1 MAPTPPPAGSVPF
14 FGPPGA
20 RGKLPNVLTA
30 ARLLFAVAFFVL
42 LAVFN
47 GSAYAATRWAL
58 PTAMVLFIVA
68 AVTDFLDGYL
78 ARKWNAVSVFG
89 RVMDPFADK
98 ILVLGAFVMLAGP
111 NFRLDESG
119 AMLSGVAPWMV
130 VVIIARELLIT
141 SLRGLCE
148 SRGINFS
155 ATQAGKLKMVVQS
168 VSVPLILLLAWLAT
182 AQPTIDHNDPLLAGV
197 FWVAIATTFVT
208 AISAVPYL
216 TKGFRGL
223 AMQGGSA

>member
-1 MAPTPPPAGSVPF
+1 MAAPPPHADTIPF
-14 FGPPGA
+14 FGPPGTK
-20 RGKLPNVLTA
+20 GKLPNVLTG

-42 LAVFN
+42 LALFN
-47 GSAYAATRWAL
+47 GSDHTATRWAL
-58 PTAMVLFIVA
+58 PTAMVLFIIA

-111 NFRLDESG
+111 NFRLNESG

-155 ATQAGKLKMVVQS
+155 AMQAGKLKMIVQS

-182 AQPTIDHNDPLLAGV
+182 AHPTINKDDPLLAGV
-197 FWVAIATTFVT
+197 FWVAIATTLVT
-208 AISAVPYL
+208 AISAAPYL
-216 TKGFRGL
+216 TKGFKGL

>member
-1 MAPTPPPAGSVPF
+1 MASVAPPADRIPL

-20 RGKLPNVLTA
+20 KGKLPNVLTA
-30 ARLLFAVAFFVL
+30 ARLVFAVAFFAVL
-42 LAVFN
+42 AIFD
-47 GSAYAATRWAL
+47 GSAAAQTRWTL
-58 PTAMVLFIVA
+58 PVAMILFIVA
-68 AVTDFLDGYL
+68 AFTDFLDGYL

-111 NFRLDESG
+111 NFMLNSG
-119 AMLSGVAPWMV
+119 HLLSGVAPWMV

-148 SRGINFS
+148 SQGVNFS
-155 ATQAGKLKMVVQS
+155 ATRAGKLKMIVQS

-182 AQPTIDHNDPLLAGV
+182 KPQTIDPEGPLFAAV
-197 FWVAIATTFVT
+197 KWIAIATTAVT
-208 AISAVPYL
+208 AVSAIPYL
-216 TKGFRGL
+216 TKGFKGL
-223 AMQGGSA
+223 AMQGGTP

>member
-1 MAPTPPPAGSVPF
+1 MGASTEAETVIPL
-14 FGPPGA
+14 FGPPGL

-30 ARLLFAVAFFVL
+30 ARLVFATVFFVA
-42 LAVFN
+42 LAMFEATDT
-47 GSAYAATRWAL
+47 GSTRWTL
-58 PTAMVLFIVA
+58 PLAMVLFIVA
-68 AVTDFLDGYL
+68 AITDFFDGYL

-111 NFRLDESG
+111 NFRFDADG
-119 AMLSGVAPWMV
+119 TMLSGVAPWMV
-130 VVIIARELLIT
+130 VAIIARELLIT

-155 ATQAGKLKMVVQS
+155 ATQAGKLKMIAQS

-182 AQPTIDHNDPLLAGV
+182 GRAGDAGALV
-197 FWVAIATTFVT
+197 GANFWIALATTLLT
-208 AISAVPYL
+208 ALSAVPYL
-216 TKGFRGL
+216 TRGFAALRKQSEV
-223 AMQGGSA
+223 A

>member
-1 MAPTPPPAGSVPF
+1 MGATPEAKTFIPL
-14 FGPPGA
+14 FGPPGIK
-20 RGKLPNVLTA
+20 GKLPNVLTA
-30 ARLLFAVAFFVL
+30 ARLVFATVFFAALALFETADHAL
-42 LAVFN
+42 
-47 GSAYAATRWAL
+47 TRWML
-58 PTAMVLFIVA
+58 PLAMMLFIVA
-68 AVTDFLDGYL
+68 AFTDFLDGYL
-78 ARKWNAVSVFG
+78 ARKWSAVSVFG

-111 NFRLDESG
+111 NFRLGVDG

-155 ATQAGKLKMVVQS
+155 ATQAGKLKMIAQS

-182 AQPTIDHNDPLLAGV
+182 GRETADAGDPLVIAN
-197 FWVAIATTFVT
+197 FWIALTTTLLT
-208 AISAVPYL
+208 ALSAVPYL
-216 TKGFRGL
+216 TRGFAALRQQAGD
-223 AMQGGSA
+223 A

>member
-1 MAPTPPPAGSVPF
+1 MGATSEARAAIPL
-14 FGPPGA
+14 FGPPGV
-20 RGKLPNVLTA
+20 RGKFPNVLTA
-30 ARLLFAVAFFVL
+30 ARLAFAVVFFVG
-42 LAVFN
+42 LALFEATEA
-47 GSAYAATRWAL
+47 GSSRWAL
-58 PTAMVLFIVA
+58 PLAMVLFVVA
-68 AVTDFLDGYL
+68 AFTDFLDGYL

-111 NFRLDESG
+111 NFRLDGDG

-155 ATQAGKLKMVVQS
+155 ATQAGKLKMIAQS

-182 AQPTIDHNDPLLAGV
+182 GRETADAGDPLVIAN
-197 FWVAIATTFVT
+197 FWIALTTTLLT
-208 AISAVPYL
+208 ALSAVPYL
-216 TKGFRGL
+216 TRGFAALRQQAGD
-223 AMQGGSA
+223 A